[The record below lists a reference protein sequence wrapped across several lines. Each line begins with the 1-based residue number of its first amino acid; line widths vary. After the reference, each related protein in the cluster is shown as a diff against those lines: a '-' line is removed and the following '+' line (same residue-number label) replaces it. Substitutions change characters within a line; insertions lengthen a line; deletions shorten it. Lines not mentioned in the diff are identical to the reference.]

1 MLMFISMITDFTCL
15 MAGSGSWVLDQ
26 TVIGIKF
33 YEEEINCLLRE
44 MAYGNCTD
52 TDREFIMGR
61 IGQLRRAQRVKQH
74 FADMIKRSLEI
85 PEVVGRT
92 RLVVPGR
99 KYRDEDIKPSANGS

>member
-1 MLMFISMITDFTCL
+1 MITDFTCL
-15 MAGSGSWVLDQ
+15 MAGSGSRVLDQ

-52 TDREFIMGR
+52 TDRELIMER

-74 FADMIKRSLEI
+74 FADMIRKSLGI
-85 PEVVGRT
+85 PEVGGRT

-99 KYRDEDIKPSANGS
+99 RYRDEDIKPIANGN